1 LNDFF
6 HKLFNRTKSL
16 ISEQSTSPLPQN
28 SVLTEPKVSDIHLEP
43 PQFSVACSQSVG
55 KQREHNEDALFT
67 LTTSLAS
74 DTTHLPFGLYLVADG
89 MGGHLYG
96 EKASGIA
103 VRCMASYILRKLY
116 LYLLSPKP
124 VSLTASIQEIM
135 RDGVQDTHRAI
146 IKDAPG
152 GGTTLTALLIL
163 GEQMTIAHIGDTRA
177 YIVSKD
183 GKIQSLTRDHSLVNR
198 LVELGQI
205 TLEEAAVHPQR
216 NVLYLALGQSEMVEP
231 EISTIPVPKSGYL
244 FLCSDGLWG
253 VVPEKEISE
262 LICNSANP
270 QIACQELINAAN
282 AAGGPDNITAI
293 LIRVPD

>member
-1 LNDFF
+1 MNDFF
-6 HKLFNRTKSL
+6 HKLFNRTQSL
-16 ISEQSTSPLPQN
+16 KSEQPTSPLPQN
-28 SVLTEPKVSDIHLEP
+28 SMLTEPKGADIHLEP
-43 PQFSVACSQSVG
+43 PQFTVACSQSVG

-89 MGGHLYG
+89 MGGHLHG

-116 LYLLSPKP
+116 LYLLNPKP
-124 VSLTASIQEIM
+124 VSLSASIQEIM

-146 IKDAPG
+146 IKEAPG

-183 GKIQSLTRDHSLVNR
+183 GKLQSLTRDHSLVNR

-262 LICNSANP
+262 LISNSANP